1 MRGAFAHPLGPRYVP
16 LLLVYPP
23 RPLRTFASLN
33 AHLQVHLGLGGKP
46 RSGLRPHSLNRAASP
61 CCGLRTS
68 SGRFDALAV
77 QRKAM
82 RCPSAAISQRY
93 CSKHPPQ
100 LCQRS
105 SGMQTAACIQLRDGN
120 FLMPIW
126 TRAKPTSA
134 PCYPE
139 ISPFSQFRNQRFSSY
154 FGFAVCCVCP
164 RNVHFR
170 PCKPLLKA
178 HRFRICA
185 ERTKPNSQQANSAAP
200 SRYFSFSVG
209 AALHCPHLAI
219 PT

>member
-1 MRGAFAHPLGPRYVP
+1 MLGFLRKLGVRAVAIDEAHCISQWGHDF
-16 LLLVYPP
+16 
-23 RPLRTFASLN
+23 RPEYRQL
-33 AHLQVHLGLGGKP
+33 
-46 RSGLRPHSLNRAASP
+46 SGLRSLLPGVSIHACTATATPRV
-61 CCGLRTS
+61 RE
-68 SGRFDALAV
+68 DILA
-77 QRKAM
+77 
-82 RCPSAAISQRY
+82 
-93 CSKHPPQ
+93 Q
-100 LCQRS
+100 L
-105 SGMQTAACIQLRDGN
+105 QLRDGN

-139 ISPFSQFRNQRFSSY
+139 ISPFSRFRNQRFLSD
-154 FGFAVCCVCP
+154 FGFALCCVCP

-209 AALHCPHLAI
+209 AALPCPHLAI

>member
-1 MRGAFAHPLGPRYVP
+1 MEFSDPVEHIASLLTDNGYDRSDGNNACNTNPRGAFTHPLCPRYVS

-23 RPLRTFASLN
+23 RPLRTFAPLN

-105 SGMQTAACIQLRDGN
+105 SGMKTAACIGRVRNALRRSWANQVLRMAIG
-120 FLMPIW
+120 LRPQGATGIQ
-126 TRAKPTSA
+126 RA
-134 PCYPE
+134 
-139 ISPFSQFRNQRFSSY
+139 
-154 FGFAVCCVCP
+154 
-164 RNVHFR
+164 
-170 PCKPLLKA
+170 
-178 HRFRICA
+178 
-185 ERTKPNSQQANSAAP
+185 
-200 SRYFSFSVG
+200 SR
-209 AALHCPHLAI
+209 
-219 PT
+219 

>member
-1 MRGAFAHPLGPRYVP
+1 MGNHNTNPRGAFAHPLCPRYVP

-23 RPLRTFASLN
+23 RPLRTFAPLN

-82 RCPSAAISQRY
+82 RCPSAAITQRY

-105 SGMQTAACIQLRDGN
+105 SGMQTAACIGRVRNALRRSWANQVLRMAIG
-120 FLMPIW
+120 LRPQGATGIQ
-126 TRAKPTSA
+126 RAAAGVGMIHYATT
-134 PCYPE
+134 
-139 ISPFSQFRNQRFSSY
+139 
-154 FGFAVCCVCP
+154 FA
-164 RNVHFR
+164 HHR
-170 PCKPLLKA
+170 P
-178 HRFRICA
+178 
-185 ERTKPNSQQANSAAP
+185 
-200 SRYFSFSVG
+200 V
-209 AALHCPHLAI
+209 
-219 PT
+219 

>member
-1 MRGAFAHPLGPRYVP
+1 MVRGPVHRAPGRSNTKLRGAFAHPLCPRYVP
-16 LLLVYPP
+16 LLLVCPP

-105 SGMQTAACIQLRDGN
+105 SGMQTAACIGRVRNALRRSAFMGEPSASDGH
-120 FLMPIW
+120 
-126 TRAKPTSA
+126 RA
-134 PCYPE
+134 
-139 ISPFSQFRNQRFSSY
+139 
-154 FGFAVCCVCP
+154 
-164 RNVHFR
+164 
-170 PCKPLLKA
+170 
-178 HRFRICA
+178 
-185 ERTKPNSQQANSAAP
+185 SAAR
-200 SRYFSFSVG
+200 RYGDSAGVEMI
-209 AALHCPHLAI
+209 HCAI
-219 PT
+219 AGIQRAFG

>member
-1 MRGAFAHPLGPRYVP
+1 MSRAKKRRGRTLVPCVRCVWGLPGTLPPPCALSLLLGPCGAAVRA
-16 LLLVYPP
+16 
-23 RPLRTFASLN
+23 LRAVRENRTL
-33 AHLQVHLGLGGKP
+33 
-46 RSGLRPHSLNRAASP
+46 RSGFIGPYRAILSDRAQAE
-61 CCGLRTS
+61 RTV
-68 SGRFDALAV
+68 GTCL
-77 QRKAM
+77 
-82 RCPSAAISQRY
+82 
-93 CSKHPPQ
+93 
-100 LCQRS
+100 
-105 SGMQTAACIQLRDGN
+105 QLRDGN

-139 ISPFSQFRNQRFSSY
+139 ISPFSRFRNQRFLSD
-154 FGFAVCCVCP
+154 FGFALCCVCP

-209 AALHCPHLAI
+209 AALPCPHPAI

>member
-1 MRGAFAHPLGPRYVP
+1 MYPCPSPNTNPRGAFTHPLCPRYVP

-23 RPLRTFASLN
+23 RPLRTFAPLN

-105 SGMQTAACIQLRDGN
+105 SGMQTAACIGRVRNALRRSWANQVLRMAIG
-120 FLMPIW
+120 LRPQG
-126 TRAKPTSA
+126 ASTS
-134 PCYPE
+134 
-139 ISPFSQFRNQRFSSY
+139 SPGLRFIACSSERRMQQRV
-154 FGFAVCCVCP
+154 G
-164 RNVHFR
+164 
-170 PCKPLLKA
+170 LA
-178 HRFRICA
+178 HKRL
-185 ERTKPNSQQANSAAP
+185 QAAQS
-200 SRYFSFSVG
+200 
-209 AALHCPHLAI
+209 H
-219 PT
+219 

>member
-1 MRGAFAHPLGPRYVP
+1 MASLGGTLSSAWMAFVVRSARAKSQKARAPPLVVSSVRAPLKAREPNTNPRCAFAHPLGPRYVP

-105 SGMQTAACIQLRDGN
+105 SGMQTAACIGRVRNALRRSWANQVLRMAIG
-120 FLMPIW
+120 LRPQGATGIQ
-126 TRAKPTSA
+126 RA
-134 PCYPE
+134 
-139 ISPFSQFRNQRFSSY
+139 
-154 FGFAVCCVCP
+154 
-164 RNVHFR
+164 
-170 PCKPLLKA
+170 
-178 HRFRICA
+178 
-185 ERTKPNSQQANSAAP
+185 
-200 SRYFSFSVG
+200 SR
-209 AALHCPHLAI
+209 
-219 PT
+219 